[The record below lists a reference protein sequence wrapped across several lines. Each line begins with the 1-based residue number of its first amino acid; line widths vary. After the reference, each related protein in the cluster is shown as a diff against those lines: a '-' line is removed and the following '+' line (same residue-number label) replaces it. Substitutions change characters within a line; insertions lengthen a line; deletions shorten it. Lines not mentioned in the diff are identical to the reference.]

1 MTCRSSSKRVTG
13 LRTTFCSLA
22 LISFL
27 DISTIITK
35 KVTFNLL
42 IQATKKVSTLNKDLS
57 PKPKEA
63 HLSVHLVRIHKG
75 INKIAAS
82 ITIEAANLD
91 PKAE

>member
-1 MTCRSSSKRVTG
+1 M
-13 LRTTFCSLA
+13 
-22 LISFL
+22 
-27 DISTIITK
+27 

-42 IQATKKVSTLNKDLS
+42 IQATKKVSILNKDLS
-57 PKPKEA
+57 PKPKEV
-63 HLSVHLVRIHKG
+63 HLSARLVQIHKV